1 MVDIMFKKIL
11 IKLYK
16 RDPVNKYYSRI
27 ALVIFIAIVGLITD
41 HLALAAFLI
50 PFCPGAIYLMSL
62 IFIKD
67 TVMEVDNL
75 TERKYK
81 MYLYLTIFLLTIYTI
96 INIRYYLNMDS
107 L

>member
-1 MVDIMFKKIL
+1 MFKKIL

-27 ALVIFIAIVGLITD
+27 ALAIFIAIVGLITD

-50 PFCPGAIYLMSL
+50 LFCPGAIYLMSL